1 VKQDVFTELY
11 RVHAPHVL
19 RRARAML
26 GSDADAWEVV
36 QDLFLELYTR
46 PSAFDGRSTM
56 STYLFSATTHACL
69 NRIRNRRTRARLL
82 ATYDAPKPSAGGA
95 PDLAALSPLHNL
107 VRTLDEPMASVA
119 LYYYVDDLSHDEI
132 AKLVGCSRK
141 HIGNLL
147 ARVVDAARA
156 LEATC

>member
-1 VKQDVFTELY
+1 MREDVFTELY

-26 GSDADAWEVV
+26 GCDADAWEVV
-36 QDLFLELYTR
+36 QDLFLALYAR

-82 ATYDAPKPSAGGA
+82 ATYARPSRAPAVRQTWRPCPPCTPSC
-95 PDLAALSPLHNL
+95 AASTSPW
-107 VRTLDEPMASVA
+107 
-119 LYYYVDDLSHDEI
+119 
-132 AKLVGCSRK
+132 
-141 HIGNLL
+141 
-147 ARVVDAARA
+147 RA
-156 LEATC
+156 WRSITTSTT